1 MRRHTGPHHGRFDRS
16 TDPRQ
21 RAERVELAGAGADV
35 RHGAEVEI
43 EVADIGAVRIDI
55 RLLADHDVVDQAR
68 SPGVVRREPWHICA
82 RQVSLQPLQERH
94 EIPDGEDM
102 IFHESPQILN
112 RGDLRVNRVVQQPLA
127 KRGKAVAVLFLH
139 V

>member
-1 MRRHTGPHHGRFDRS
+1 MRFSVHT

-55 RLLADHDVVDQAR
+55 RLLADHDAFVKRAAFALPAGNHGTFVNVKSCCNRFR
-68 SPGVVRREPWHICA
+68 S
-82 RQVSLQPLQERH
+82 
-94 EIPDGEDM
+94 DM
-102 IFHESPQILN
+102 KSQT
-112 RGDLRVNRVVQQPLA
+112 A
-127 KRGKAVAVLFLH
+127 KI
-139 V
+139 